1 MRQTNNFARKPAL
14 DDSVPM
20 FYREVIHSLTQGFI
34 PILLG
39 GGYALELYT
48 HMGRHPKDMDIFVYR
63 KDLKRILALL
73 NRNGFRAELNF
84 PHWLGKVYYA
94 DQFIDIIFSSGNGL
108 CEVDPLW
115 FKYAVSGTVFGLPIR
130 ICPLE
135 EMIWSKAFIMERERF
150 DGADV
155 AHIILKLGKR
165 MDWDRLLFRFGQHW
179 RVLLSHLILFD
190 YIYPS
195 ERLCVP
201 QYIRGELFHRLK
213 DETMSPNPDEPICRG
228 PLLSR
233 TQYQID
239 TVDFGYRDARIAP
252 EGNLST
258 EEAASWTAAADT
270 VDEKQ

>member
-1 MRQTNNFARKPAL
+1 
-14 DDSVPM
+14 
-20 FYREVIHSLTQGFI
+20 
-34 PILLG
+34 
-39 GGYALELYT
+39 
-48 HMGRHPKDMDIFVYR
+48 
-63 KDLKRILALL
+63 L

-115 FKYAVSGTVFGLPIR
+115 FKHAVSGTVFGLPIR

-155 AHIILKLGKR
+155 AHLILKCGKR
-165 MDWDRLLFRFGQHW
+165 MDWDRLLLRFGQHW
-179 RVLLSHLILFD
+179 RVLLSHIILFD

-195 ERLCVP
+195 ETLCIP
-201 QYIRGELFHRLK
+201 QYIRDELLHRLK
-213 DETMSPNPDEPICRG
+213 NEMMSPSPDEPMCRG

-233 TQYQID
+233 NQYQID
-239 TVDFGYRDARIAP
+239 TANFGYRDARIAP
-252 EGNLST
+252 EGKLST

-270 VDEKQ
+270 VD